1 METFKKALLEFI
13 NEFNNTKS
21 KYKITYYEIYN
32 DMYCLYVEDIF
43 EEIEYQSENC
53 IDSFI
58 GCESIED
65 CKRIILEVLER
76 DLESESE

>member
-32 DMYCLYVEDIF
+32 DMYCLYIEDIL
-43 EEIEYQSENC
+43 EEIEYQSENY

-58 GCESIED
+58 GCESVED
-65 CKRIILEVLER
+65 YKRIMLEVVSR
-76 DLESESE
+76 DLERESE

>member
-1 METFKKALLEFI
+1 METFKRALLEFV

-32 DMYCLYVEDIF
+32 DMYCLYVEDIL

-58 GCESIED
+58 GCESVED
-65 CKRIILEVLER
+65 YKRIMLEIVSR
-76 DLESESE
+76 DLERESE

>member
-1 METFKKALLEFI
+1 METFKKALLEFV
-13 NEFNNTKS
+13 NEFNNKKS

-32 DMYCLYVEDIF
+32 DMYCLYIEDIL

-53 IDSFI
+53 IDSFVN
-58 GCESIED
+58 CKSAED
-65 CKRIILEVLER
+65 YKRIMLEVVSR